1 MRNGAT
7 TWRDHDRA
15 RNVSES
21 RISQASEADLSGP
34 LPMSALGP
42 TTHLGSQTPLPHKR
56 TCLRTTAL
64 RRTASCTIERST
76 DLERKCGP
84 ITGNDTCS
92 IAIPTYP
99 PPGLHPTLLANLP
112 DRTCLLGKLSYQPA
126 RFAFSRPNVV
136 CKSPIRLIWCFK
148 MEQIVAA
155 HRGKYVSYIRV
166 STKKQQQSGLGLKAQ
181 RAAVEAWLNGGN
193 WELVK
198 EIVEIESGKS
208 DRNRPEL
215 QQALDTC
222 RRYRAKLII
231 SRLDR
236 LSRDPVFLLSL
247 RDAGIDFV
255 ALDMPNANRMT
266 VGIMAMVAEQER
278 EVLSQRTR
286 DALAAKK
293 AQGVKLGNPRP
304 ETLTFN
310 DRRTARAA
318 AKKAGAAVRK
328 QADEFAA
335 LILPLLDGELAGLS
349 NNAAAGEL
357 NSRGVKTARGG
368 RWTARSVLNLK
379 ARMS

>member
-1 MRNGAT
+1 
-7 TWRDHDRA
+7 
-15 RNVSES
+15 
-21 RISQASEADLSGP
+21 
-34 LPMSALGP
+34 
-42 TTHLGSQTPLPHKR
+42 
-56 TCLRTTAL
+56 
-64 RRTASCTIERST
+64 
-76 DLERKCGP
+76 
-84 ITGNDTCS
+84 
-92 IAIPTYP
+92 
-99 PPGLHPTLLANLP
+99 
-112 DRTCLLGKLSYQPA
+112 
-126 RFAFSRPNVV
+126 
-136 CKSPIRLIWCFK
+136 
-148 MEQIVAA
+148 
-155 HRGKYVSYIRV
+155 VSYIRV

-181 RAAVEAWLNGGN
+181 RAAVLAWLNGGS

-198 EIVEIESGKS
+198 GIVEIESGKS

-215 QQALDTC
+215 QHALDTC

-278 EVLSQRTR
+278 EALSQRTR

-310 DRRTARAA
+310 NHKTAKAA

-349 NNAAAGEL
+349 ANATAAEL
-357 NSRGVKTARGG
+357 NRRGVQTARGG
-368 RWTARSVLNLK
+368 SWTARSVLNLK
-379 ARMS
+379 ARMP

>member
-1 MRNGAT
+1 
-7 TWRDHDRA
+7 
-15 RNVSES
+15 
-21 RISQASEADLSGP
+21 
-34 LPMSALGP
+34 
-42 TTHLGSQTPLPHKR
+42 
-56 TCLRTTAL
+56 
-64 RRTASCTIERST
+64 
-76 DLERKCGP
+76 
-84 ITGNDTCS
+84 
-92 IAIPTYP
+92 
-99 PPGLHPTLLANLP
+99 
-112 DRTCLLGKLSYQPA
+112 
-126 RFAFSRPNVV
+126 
-136 CKSPIRLIWCFK
+136 
-148 MEQIVAA
+148 
-155 HRGKYVSYIRV
+155 VSYIRV

-181 RAAVEAWLNGGN
+181 RTAVEAWLNGGS
-193 WELVK
+193 WELIK

-215 QQALDTC
+215 QKALDTC

-278 EVLSQRTR
+278 EALSQRTR

-310 DRRTARAA
+310 DRKAAKAA
-318 AKKAGAAVRK
+318 AKKAGAAVRE

-349 NNAAAGEL
+349 ANATAAEL
-357 NSRGVKTARGG
+357 NRRGVQTARGG
-368 RWTARSVLNLK
+368 SWTARSVLNLK

>member
-1 MRNGAT
+1 
-7 TWRDHDRA
+7 
-15 RNVSES
+15 VS
-21 RISQASEADLSGP
+21 
-34 LPMSALGP
+34 
-42 TTHLGSQTPLPHKR
+42 
-56 TCLRTTAL
+56 
-64 RRTASCTIERST
+64 
-76 DLERKCGP
+76 
-84 ITGNDTCS
+84 
-92 IAIPTYP
+92 
-99 PPGLHPTLLANLP
+99 
-112 DRTCLLGKLSYQPA
+112 
-126 RFAFSRPNVV
+126 
-136 CKSPIRLIWCFK
+136 
-148 MEQIVAA
+148 A

-181 RAAVEAWLNGGN
+181 RTAVEAWLNGGS

-278 EVLSQRTR
+278 EALSQRTR

-293 AQGVKLGNPRP
+293 AQGVKLGNP

-310 DRRTARAA
+310 NRKTAKAA

-349 NNAAAGEL
+349 ANATAAEL
-357 NSRGVKTARGG
+357 NRRGVQTARGG
-368 RWTARSVLNLK
+368 SWTARSVLNLK
-379 ARMS
+379 ARMP

>member
-1 MRNGAT
+1 ME
-7 TWRDHDRA
+7 RD
-15 RNVSES
+15 
-21 RISQASEADLSGP
+21 
-34 LPMSALGP
+34 M
-42 TTHLGSQTPLPHKR
+42 
-56 TCLRTTAL
+56 
-64 RRTASCTIERST
+64 
-76 DLERKCGP
+76 
-84 ITGNDTCS
+84 
-92 IAIPTYP
+92 
-99 PPGLHPTLLANLP
+99 
-112 DRTCLLGKLSYQPA
+112 
-126 RFAFSRPNVV
+126 
-136 CKSPIRLIWCFK
+136 
-148 MEQIVAA
+148 AA

-181 RAAVEAWLNGGN
+181 RAAVVTWLNGGS
-193 WELVK
+193 WELLE

-215 QQALDTC
+215 QHALDTC

-278 EVLSQRTR
+278 EALSQRTR

-310 DRRTARAA
+310 DRKTAKAA